1 MMKLIKKA
9 FKWYFR
15 QFEEAYKPL
24 IDNNINP
31 WM

>member
-1 MMKLIKKA
+1 MVKLIKKA
-9 FKWYFR
+9 FKWYFN
-15 QFEEAYKPL
+15 QVCIAYKPL